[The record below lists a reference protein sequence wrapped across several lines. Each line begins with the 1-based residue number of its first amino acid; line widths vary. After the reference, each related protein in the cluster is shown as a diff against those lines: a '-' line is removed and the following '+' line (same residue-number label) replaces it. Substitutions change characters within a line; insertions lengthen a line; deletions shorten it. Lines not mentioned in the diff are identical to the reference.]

1 MKMEMTEKDKKL
13 LVMLAVFI
21 IVVCIGYWGVY
32 PIIKDIRTINE
43 SMLEQEDIRSINE
56 LKLSQVALMEAD
68 NANLESDITNARSAF
83 FPMMTSAE
91 IDRYFTDMVL
101 SYGLYSYDLNIKMP
115 TEETDL
121 KPYQYS
127 EKATVQDEEA
137 SEGTT
142 SAASDELI
150 FDDDVMTG
158 IYTANISMRL
168 GGDEKKLNQ
177 LVDDLSGS
185 EKKLRVSRYSWSEE
199 RSMAYDSEEEGEYS
213 IQIESVLT
221 IELEIYMYEE

>member
-1 MKMEMTEKDKKL
+1 
-13 LVMLAVFI
+13 MLAVFI

-32 PIIKDIRTINE
+32 PIIKDIRNINE

-68 NANLESDITNARSAF
+68 NANLEGEIINARSVF

-101 SYGLYSYDLNIKMP
+101 SYGLYSYDLNINMP

-121 KPYQYS
+121 SPYQYS

-142 SAASDELI
+142 EAASDELI

-168 GGDEKKLNQ
+168 GGDETKLNQ
-177 LVDDLSGS
+177 LIDDLSGS

-213 IQIESVLT
+213 IQMESVLT